1 MASLKK
7 VSMSADEAQ
16 SLALQTLAFLAGDGA
31 RLQRFLSLSGL
42 SPAELRACAGT
53 AHLQLAVLDHVLTD
67 ESLLMV
73 AAADMGVAPEAFARA
88 QSLLSGSPVR

>member
-16 SLALQTLAFLAGDGA
+16 SLALQTLAFLAGDGT

-42 SPAELRACAGT
+42 SPADLRASAGT